1 MVNDEIP
8 GCEADLGMEVFLT
21 TTRGVGG
28 RLKRFAED
36 FVVQEISN
44 HPPQVDGG
52 RYVVAKVTA
61 TNWEM
66 NRLVRHISRSLG
78 ISRNLVHFAGT
89 KDKRAVTTQLM
100 TMEADAQAVRDLHI
114 HQVLIEDVYTSNK
127 RLNIG
132 DLVGNRFQVKVRD
145 TVLQGEELR
154 TEASATKAQLDQIG
168 GYPNFFGLQRFGS
181 VRPIT
186 HLVGREIVRNDMEG
200 AVMWYVGNP
209 NEDENQEAQEARRRL
224 QETRDFEEALRTFPS
239 QLTFER
245 TVIGYLVRNPGDY
258 VGAIRVLP
266 GNLQMMFVH
275 AYQSYMFNRI
285 LSERLRRGM
294 PLDRPLVGDVVLPA
308 DKNGLPDHDKYVPV
322 TDQNLDLVQRHVRD
336 RKAFVIR
343 RAVRT
348 GQRVLHRGD
357 GGDRACG
364 GGVRRAEAAG
374 FQGAG
379 DPGVQLARQPTRA
392 AVTLQGPGAEGRRGR
407 AGRVVHAGQG
417 LLRHRPPARDHEVRD
432 ARLLIHYNRLMSRSR
447 LSSSSSRSALGAA
460 LSGA

>member
-28 RLKRFAED
+28 RLKRHAED

-44 HPPQVDGG
+44 HPPRVDGG

-154 TEASATKAQLDQIG
+154 TEALATKAQLDQVG
-168 GYPNFFGLQRFGS
+168 GFPNFFGLQRFGS

-322 TDQNLDLVQRHVRD
+322 TEQNLDLVQRHVRD
-336 RKAFVIR
+336 RKAFVSGVLFGQDSVFSTGEMGDIE
-343 RAVRT
+343 RAVVESE
-348 GQRVLHRGD
+348 GLKLQDFKVPEIPECNSRGS
-357 GGDRACG
+357 
-364 GGVRRAEAAG
+364 RRELLSHYKDLELKVG
-374 FQGAG
+374 EGELDVSF
-379 DPGVQLARQPTRA
+379 
-392 AVTLQGPGAEGRRGR
+392 TLGKGCYAT
-407 AGRVVHAGQG
+407 V
-417 LLRHRPPARDHEVRD
+417 LLRE
-432 ARLLIHYNRLMSRSR
+432 LMK
-447 LSSSSSRSALGAA
+447 
-460 LSGA
+460 SGMLDY

>member
-28 RLKRFAED
+28 RLKRYAED

-44 HPPQVDGG
+44 HPPRVDGG
-52 RYVVAKVTA
+52 KFVVAKVTA

-66 NRLVRHISRSLG
+66 NRLVRQISRSLG

-154 TEASATKAQLDQIG
+154 TEALATKAQLDRVG
-168 GYPNFFGLQRFGS
+168 GFPNFFGLQRFGS

-186 HLVGREIVRNDMEG
+186 HLVGREIVRNDMEK

-224 QETRDFEEALRTFPS
+224 QDTRDFEEALRTFPS

-322 TDQNLDLVQRHVRD
+322 TEQNLDLVQRHVRD
-336 RKAFVIR
+336 RKAFVSGVLFGQDSVFSTGEMGEIERSVVESEGLKLHDFKVPEIPECNSRGSR
-343 RAVRT
+343 RELLSHYKDLELTV
-348 GQRVLHRGD
+348 GESELDVS
-357 GGDRACG
+357 
-364 GGVRRAEAAG
+364 
-374 FQGAG
+374 F
-379 DPGVQLARQPTRA
+379 
-392 AVTLQGPGAEGRRGR
+392 TLGKGCYAT
-407 AGRVVHAGQG
+407 V
-417 LLRHRPPARDHEVRD
+417 LLRE
-432 ARLLIHYNRLMSRSR
+432 LMK
-447 LSSSSSRSALGAA
+447 
-460 LSGA
+460 SGMLDY

>member
-1 MVNDEIP
+1 MVKDEIP
-8 GCEADLGMEVFLT
+8 GSEADLGMEVFLT
-21 TTRGVGG
+21 ATRGVGG
-28 RLKRFAED
+28 RLKRYAED
-36 FVVQEISN
+36 FVVEEISN
-44 HPPQVDGG
+44 HPPQAEGG
-52 RYVVAKVTA
+52 KYVVAKVTA

-66 NRLVRHISRSLG
+66 NRLVRQISRSLG

-89 KDKRAVTTQLM
+89 KDKRAVTSQLM

-154 TEASATKAQLDQIG
+154 SEALATKAQLDQVG
-168 GYPNFFGLQRFGS
+168 GFPNFFGLQRFGS

-209 NEDENQEAQEARRRL
+209 NEDEDEEAQEARRRL

-239 QLTFER
+239 KLTFER

-308 DKNGLPDHDKYVPV
+308 DRNGLPDHDKYVPV
-322 TDQNLDLVQRHVRD
+322 TEQNLDLVQKHVRE
-336 RKAFVIR
+336 RKAFVSGVLFGQDSVFSTGEMGEIERSVVESEGLKLQDFKVPEIPECNSRGSR
-343 RAVRT
+343 RELLSHYKDLEL
-348 GQRVLHRGD
+348 RVGESELD
-357 GGDRACG
+357 
-364 GGVRRAEAAG
+364 VS
-374 FQGAG
+374 F
-379 DPGVQLARQPTRA
+379 
-392 AVTLQGPGAEGRRGR
+392 TLGKGCYAT
-407 AGRVVHAGQG
+407 V
-417 LLRHRPPARDHEVRD
+417 LLRE
-432 ARLLIHYNRLMSRSR
+432 LMK
-447 LSSSSSRSALGAA
+447 
-460 LSGA
+460 SGMLDY

>member
-21 TTRGVGG
+21 ATRGVGG
-28 RLKRFAED
+28 RLKRYAED
-36 FVVQEISN
+36 FVVEEISN
-44 HPPQVDGG
+44 HPPQADGG
-52 RYVVAKVTA
+52 KYVVAKVTA

-66 NRLVRHISRSLG
+66 NRLVRQISRSLG

-89 KDKRAVTTQLM
+89 KDKRAVTSQLM

-145 TVLQGEELR
+145 TALQGEELR
-154 TEASATKAQLDQIG
+154 SEALATKAQLDQVG
-168 GYPNFFGLQRFGS
+168 GFPNFFGLQRFGS

-209 NEDENQEAQEARRRL
+209 NEDENEEAQEARRRL
-224 QETRDFEEALRTFPS
+224 QETRDFEEALHTFPS
-239 QLTFER
+239 KLTFER

-322 TDQNLDLVQRHVRD
+322 TEQNLDLVQKHVRE
-336 RKAFVIR
+336 RKAFVSGVLFGQDSVFSTGEMGEIERSVVESEGLKLQDFKVPEIPECNSRGSR
-343 RAVRT
+343 RE
-348 GQRVLHRGD
+348 L
-357 GGDRACG
+357 
-364 GGVRRAEAAG
+364 
-374 FQGAG
+374 
-379 DPGVQLARQPTRA
+379 LAHYKDLELK
-392 AVTLQGPGAEGRRGR
+392 VGESELDVSFTLGKGCYAT
-407 AGRVVHAGQG
+407 V
-417 LLRHRPPARDHEVRD
+417 LLRE
-432 ARLLIHYNRLMSRSR
+432 LMK
-447 LSSSSSRSALGAA
+447 
-460 LSGA
+460 SGMLDY

>member
-1 MVNDEIP
+1 MVKDEIP
-8 GCEADLGMEVFLT
+8 GSEADLGMEVFLT
-21 TTRGVGG
+21 ATRGVGG
-28 RLKRFAED
+28 RLKRYAED
-36 FVVQEISN
+36 FVVEEISN
-44 HPPQVDGG
+44 HPPQVEGG
-52 RYVVAKVTA
+52 KYVVAKVTA

-66 NRLVRHISRSLG
+66 NRLVRQISRSLG

-114 HQVLIEDVYTSNK
+114 HQVLIQDVYTSNK

-154 TEASATKAQLDQIG
+154 SEALATKAQLDQVG
-168 GYPNFFGLQRFGS
+168 GFPNFFGLQRFGS

-209 NEDENQEAQEARRRL
+209 NEDEDEEAQEARRHL

-239 QLTFER
+239 KLTFER

-308 DKNGLPDHDKYVPV
+308 DRNGLPDHDKYVPV
-322 TDQNLDLVQRHVRD
+322 TDQNLDLVQKHVRE
-336 RKAFVIR
+336 RKAFVSG
-343 RAVRT
+343 VLFGQDSVFST
-348 GQRVLHRGD
+348 GQMGDIERSVVESEGLKLQDFKVPEIPECNSRGSRRELLSHYKDLELRVGENELD
-357 GGDRACG
+357 
-364 GGVRRAEAAG
+364 VS
-374 FQGAG
+374 F
-379 DPGVQLARQPTRA
+379 
-392 AVTLQGPGAEGRRGR
+392 TLGKGCYAT
-407 AGRVVHAGQG
+407 V
-417 LLRHRPPARDHEVRD
+417 LLRE
-432 ARLLIHYNRLMSRSR
+432 LMK
-447 LSSSSSRSALGAA
+447 
-460 LSGA
+460 SGMLDY

>member
-1 MVNDEIP
+1 MVKDEIP
-8 GCEADLGMEVFLT
+8 GSEADLGMEVFLT
-21 TTRGVGG
+21 ATRGVGG
-28 RLKRFAED
+28 RLKRYAED
-36 FVVQEISN
+36 FVVEEISN
-44 HPPQVDGG
+44 HPPQADGG

-66 NRLVRHISRSLG
+66 NRLVRQISRSLG

-89 KDKRAVTTQLM
+89 KDKRAVTSQLM

-154 TEASATKAQLDQIG
+154 SEALATKAQLDQVG
-168 GYPNFFGLQRFGS
+168 GFPNFFGLQRFGS

-209 NEDENQEAQEARRRL
+209 NEDENEEAQEARRRL
-224 QETRDFEEALRTFPS
+224 QETRDFEEALHTFPS
-239 QLTFER
+239 KLTFER

-308 DKNGLPDHDKYVPV
+308 DRNGLPDHDKYVPV
-322 TDQNLDLVQRHVRD
+322 TDQNLDLVQKHVRE
-336 RKAFVIR
+336 RKAFVSG
-343 RAVRT
+343 VLFGQDSVFST
-348 GQRVLHRGD
+348 GQMGEIERSVVESEGLKLQDFKVPEIPECNSRGSRRELLSHYKDLELRVGESELD
-357 GGDRACG
+357 
-364 GGVRRAEAAG
+364 VS
-374 FQGAG
+374 F
-379 DPGVQLARQPTRA
+379 
-392 AVTLQGPGAEGRRGR
+392 TLGKGCYAT
-407 AGRVVHAGQG
+407 V
-417 LLRHRPPARDHEVRD
+417 LLRE
-432 ARLLIHYNRLMSRSR
+432 LMK
-447 LSSSSSRSALGAA
+447 
-460 LSGA
+460 SGMLDY

>member
-1 MVNDEIP
+1 MVKDEIP
-8 GCEADLGMEVFLT
+8 GSEADLGMEVFLT

-28 RLKRFAED
+28 RLKLYAED
-36 FVVQEISN
+36 FVVEEISN
-44 HPPQVDGG
+44 HPPQAEGG
-52 RYVVAKVTA
+52 KYVVAKVTA

-66 NRLVRHISRSLG
+66 NRLVRQISRYLG

-114 HQVLIEDVYTSNK
+114 HQVLIQDVYTSNK

-154 TEASATKAQLDQIG
+154 SEALATKAQLDQVG
-168 GYPNFFGLQRFGS
+168 GFPNFFGLQRFGS

-209 NEDENQEAQEARRRL
+209 NEDEDEEAQEARRHL

-239 QLTFER
+239 KLTFER
-245 TVIGYLVRNPGDY
+245 TVIGYLVRNPGDF

-308 DKNGLPDHDKYVPV
+308 DRNGLPDHDKYVPV
-322 TDQNLDLVQRHVRD
+322 TDQNLDLVQKHVRE
-336 RKAFVIR
+336 RKAFVSG
-343 RAVRT
+343 VLFGQDSVFST
-348 GQRVLHRGD
+348 GQMGEIERSVVESEGLKLQDFKVPEIPECNSRGSRRELLSHYKDLELRVGESELD
-357 GGDRACG
+357 
-364 GGVRRAEAAG
+364 VS
-374 FQGAG
+374 F
-379 DPGVQLARQPTRA
+379 
-392 AVTLQGPGAEGRRGR
+392 TLGKGCYAT
-407 AGRVVHAGQG
+407 V
-417 LLRHRPPARDHEVRD
+417 LLRE
-432 ARLLIHYNRLMSRSR
+432 LMK
-447 LSSSSSRSALGAA
+447 
-460 LSGA
+460 SGMLDY

>member
-1 MVNDEIP
+1 MVKDEIP
-8 GCEADLGMEVFLT
+8 GSEADLGMEVFLT
-21 TTRGVGG
+21 ATRGVGG
-28 RLKRFAED
+28 RLKRYAED
-36 FVVQEISN
+36 FVVEEISN
-44 HPPQVDGG
+44 HPPQAEGG
-52 RYVVAKVTA
+52 KYVVAKVTA

-66 NRLVRHISRSLG
+66 NRLVRQISRALG

-154 TEASATKAQLDQIG
+154 SEASATKAQLDQVG
-168 GYPNFFGLQRFGS
+168 GFPNFFGLQRFGS

-209 NEDENQEAQEARRRL
+209 NEDEDEEAQEARRHL

-239 QLTFER
+239 KLTFER

-308 DKNGLPDHDKYVPV
+308 DRNGLPDHDKYVPV
-322 TDQNLDLVQRHVRD
+322 TDQNLDLVQKHVRE
-336 RKAFVIR
+336 RKAFVSG
-343 RAVRT
+343 VLFGQDSVFST
-348 GQRVLHRGD
+348 GQMGEIERSVVESEGLKLQDFKVPEIPECNSRGSRRELLSHYKDLELRVGESELD
-357 GGDRACG
+357 
-364 GGVRRAEAAG
+364 VS
-374 FQGAG
+374 F
-379 DPGVQLARQPTRA
+379 
-392 AVTLQGPGAEGRRGR
+392 TLGKGCYAT
-407 AGRVVHAGQG
+407 V
-417 LLRHRPPARDHEVRD
+417 LLRE
-432 ARLLIHYNRLMSRSR
+432 LMK
-447 LSSSSSRSALGAA
+447 
-460 LSGA
+460 SGMLDY

>member
-8 GCEADLGMEVFLT
+8 GCEADLGIEVFLT
-21 TTRGVGG
+21 ATRGVGG
-28 RLKRFAED
+28 RLKRYAED
-36 FVVQEISN
+36 FVVEEISN
-44 HPPQVDGG
+44 HPPQAEGG
-52 RYVVAKVTA
+52 KYVVAKVTA

-66 NRLVRHISRSLG
+66 NRLVRQISRSLG
-78 ISRNLVHFAGT
+78 VSRNLVHFAGT
-89 KDKRAVTTQLM
+89 KDKRAVTSQLM

-145 TVLQGEELR
+145 TALQGEELR
-154 TEASATKAQLDQIG
+154 SEALATKAQLDQVG
-168 GYPNFFGLQRFGS
+168 GFPNFFGLQRFGS

-209 NEDENQEAQEARRRL
+209 NEDENEEAQEARRRL
-224 QETRDFEEALRTFPS
+224 QDTRDFEEALHTFPS
-239 QLTFER
+239 KLTFER

-285 LSERLRRGM
+285 LSERLKRGM

-322 TDQNLDLVQRHVRD
+322 TEQNLDLVQKHVRE
-336 RKAFVIR
+336 RKAFVSG
-343 RAVRT
+343 VLFGQDSVFST
-348 GQRVLHRGD
+348 GQMGEIERSVVESEGLKLQDFKVPEIPECNSRGS
-357 GGDRACG
+357 
-364 GGVRRAEAAG
+364 RREL
-374 FQGAG
+374 
-379 DPGVQLARQPTRA
+379 LAHYKDLELK
-392 AVTLQGPGAEGRRGR
+392 VGESELDVSFTLGKGCYAT
-407 AGRVVHAGQG
+407 V
-417 LLRHRPPARDHEVRD
+417 LLRE
-432 ARLLIHYNRLMSRSR
+432 LMK
-447 LSSSSSRSALGAA
+447 
-460 LSGA
+460 SGMLDY

>member
-1 MVNDEIP
+1 MVKDEIP
-8 GCEADLGMEVFLT
+8 GSEADLGMELFLT

-28 RLKRFAED
+28 RLKRYAED
-36 FVVQEISN
+36 FVVEEISD
-44 HPPQVDGG
+44 HPPRTEGG
-52 RYVVAKVTA
+52 KYVVAKVTA

-66 NRLVRHISRSLG
+66 NRLVRQISRSLG

-100 TMEADAQAVRDLHI
+100 TMEADAQAVRDLQI

-145 TVLQGEELR
+145 TVLQGEELSS
-154 TEASATKAQLDQIG
+154 EAMATKAQLDQVG
-168 GYPNFFGLQRFGS
+168 GFPNFFGLQRFGS

-209 NEDENQEAQEARRRL
+209 NEDEDEVAQEARRRL

-239 QLTFER
+239 KLTFER

-285 LSERLRRGM
+285 LSERLKRGM
-294 PLDRPLVGDVVLPA
+294 PMDRPLVGDVVLPA

-322 TDQNLDLVQRHVRD
+322 TDQNLDLVQKHVRE
-336 RKAFVIR
+336 RKAFVSGVLFAQDSVFSTGKMGEIERSVVESEDLKLQDFKVPEIPECNSRGSR
-343 RAVRT
+343 RE
-348 GQRVLHRGD
+348 L
-357 GGDRACG
+357 
-364 GGVRRAEAAG
+364 
-374 FQGAG
+374 
-379 DPGVQLARQPTRA
+379 LA
-392 AVTLQGPGAEGRRGR
+392 
-407 AGRVVHAGQG
+407 
-417 LLRHRPPARDHEVRD
+417 
-432 ARLLIHYNRLMSRSR
+432 HYKDLELKVGENELD
-447 LSSSSSRSALGAA
+447 
-460 LSGA
+460 